1 MSIPKGEIFFMEE
14 YGKNYPYTDDYM
26 IFDEKKYRYILTAKY
41 VLDSTGINL
50 TTRLNAK
57 GSANAQSAVNGF
69 LDRISV
75 LTYKYIDAHS
85 INTQLRNHIIAIC
98 PSARPILQEAMLAQ
112 ALYVLTNG
120 DLSLSADKEKRA
132 LWFDETARITLCK
145 LSEYGLTQK
154 FDDYVY
160 VKNYER
166 KKRAYRI
173 KMERNM

>member
-1 MSIPKGEIFFMEE
+1 MSIPKGELFFMEE

-85 INTQLRNHIIAIC
+85 INTPLRNHIIAIC

-132 LWFDETARITLCK
+132 LWFDETARITL
-145 LSEYGLTQK
+145 LTPLIETG
-154 FDDYVY
+154 YCLLY
-160 VKNYER
+160 CG
-166 KKRAYRI
+166 A
-173 KMERNM
+173 